1 MSCLVNRIFNFAF
14 LTAIIAGTATIASA
28 QQANFHLPFE
38 AKWGALTLPP
48 GDYHVQLPQPSIGST
63 EILVRG
69 PASGF
74 VMTMA
79 SDAYGVRKAPSN
91 NDYLQLVKVNDVYY
105 VTKFEDATR
114 ATTFWFK
121 APKESHTEQAAARE
135 VLTIPVAG
143 N

>member
-1 MSCLVNRIFNFAF
+1 MTCFAKRIFNFAF
-14 LTAIIAGTATIASA
+14 LTVIIAGTATIASA

-38 AKWGALTLPP
+38 AKWGSLTLPP
-48 GDYHVQLPQPSIGST
+48 GDYNIQLPQPSMGT
-63 EILVRG
+63 RQILVRG
-69 PASGF
+69 PAVGF

-79 SDAYGVRKAPSN
+79 SDAYGVRKEPSN

-105 VTKFEDATR
+105 VTKFEDGTR
-114 ATTFWFK
+114 ATTFFFK
-121 APKESHTEQAAARE
+121 APKESHVEQAAARE